1 MLKACFVHPRCRSF
15 VIVSTVPYLAC
26 GASVMF
32 QKKETG
38 DRIPPLSNL
47 AFALRMAAWLQRLH
61 GELLLMAGQEETK
74 IVASFHDALTAARR
88 QQAKSWEPRAAMSLS
103 RLWQ

>member
-1 MLKACFVHPRCRSF
+1 
-15 VIVSTVPYLAC
+15 
-26 GASVMF
+26 MF
-32 QKKETG
+32 QKNETG
-38 DRIPPLSNL
+38 DIIPPLSNL
-47 AFALRMAAWLQRLH
+47 VFALRMAAWLQRLH

-88 QQAKSWEPRAAMSLS
+88 QRAKSWEPRAAMRLS